1 MLTQWVHKI
10 MLIETGSKRRK
21 KLLICKSC
29 EEYKPSIKIC
39 GVCKCFMPLKVN
51 IPGNNCPKGKHK
63 DL

>member
-1 MLTQWVHKI
+1 